1 MKERIEDLLAVYAL
15 GGLTEEERR
24 QVESY
29 VDANPAA
36 KVELDDYLQTVD
48 AMVLTAVPIQPALNI
63 TADLFA
69 RVEADARTRQAAI
82 PGASAEVNGVK
93 RPFYPKPAQS
103 SPSVWETLKSFLSS
117 PAVSGAGLALAA
129 VMLIWAFVL
138 LGRNSVLQ
146 SFNQTLAADN
156 DFLEERVMIIKVDNE
171 DLLAENELLRNENL
185 TLTNRVT
192 TLAQE
197 NQNLI
202 NTASTRAERELELEA
217 EISSLVAMNNELSDN
232 YADLDESTLVARDIM
247 SILTSPTVDT
257 VAIPG
262 NPETQ
267 PDAAGQFVVDAA
279 SNTAI
284 LIVTGMGPLP
294 EDSVY
299 QVLLIQGSEH
309 ETAETFVVDTQGESV
324 LIVSSENP
332 LGTFDAV
339 GVSIEPEGG
348 SEQRTGEVVL
358 LGSLL
363 N

>member
-1 MKERIEDLLAVYAL
+1 MNERIEDLLAVYAL

-24 QVESY
+24 QVESF
-29 VDANPAA
+29 VDVNPAA
-36 KVELDDYLQTVD
+36 KAELDDYLQTVD
-48 AMVLTAVPIQPALNI
+48 AMVLTAVPLQPAPD
-63 TADLFA
+63 TAANLFA
-69 RVEADARTRQAAI
+69 RVEADARTRQIAM
-82 PGASAEVNGVK
+82 PDETVEMNKGK
-93 RPFYPKPAQS
+93 RPSSPSPAQS
-103 SPSVWETLKSFLSS
+103 SHTIWEILKSLLSS
-117 PAVSGAGLALAA
+117 PAISGAGLALAA
-129 VMLIWAFVL
+129 IMLIWAFVL
-138 LGRNSVLQ
+138 LGRNAALQ

-156 DFLEERVMIIKVDNE
+156 EYLEDRVMIIKVDNE

-185 TLTNRVT
+185 TLTNRIT

-217 EISSLVAMNNELSDN
+217 EINSLVAMNNELSDN
-232 YADLDESTLVARDIM
+232 YADLDESTLVAREIM
-247 SILTSPTVDT
+247 SILTSPSVHT

-267 PDAAGQFVVDAA
+267 PEAAGQFVVDAS

-294 EDSVY
+294 ENSVY

-348 SEQRTGEVVL
+348 SDQRTGEVVL